1 VLAGAGKIHA
11 RARPSGGFVGRGVWA
26 DYPDGN
32 RSSNTSLVLEG
43 RFLHPRAE
51 MRFSLQV
58 QYAICGV
65 FDLAYN
71 GEGDPIQIR
80 VIGERQGIPA
90 RYLEQIFQRL
100 RRRGVVTSKR
110 GPGGGYSLARSPAE
124 ISLREIV
131 EAVEGPPGEAR
142 SGADPGEEAQSFRPD
157 FLWPRLAERV
167 AGALEETNLEDLC
180 RDAAREEVRR
190 AHPDAPMY
198 FI

>member
-1 VLAGAGKIHA
+1 
-11 RARPSGGFVGRGVWA
+11 
-26 DYPDGN
+26 
-32 RSSNTSLVLEG
+32 
-43 RFLHPRAE
+43 

-80 VIGERQGIPA
+80 VIGERQGIPT

-100 RRRGVVTSKR
+100 RRRGLVASKR

-131 EAVEGPPGEAR
+131 EAVEGPPGEAKI
-142 SGADPGEEAQSFRPD
+142 GADPGEEAQGFRPD

-167 AGALEETNLEDLC
+167 AATLEAMNFEDLC
-180 RDAAREEVRR
+180 RDAARADVRR